1 MGDGESEGLRQS
13 LVTCALLIS
22 ASEAMET
29 CGKSE
34 TMSEGHPWWG
44 LKG

>member
-1 MGDGESEGLRQS
+1 MGDREKDGLRQS
-13 LVTCALLIS
+13 LPRARLIIP
-22 ASEAMET
+22 SEAMET

-34 TMSEGHPWWG
+34 IMSEGHPWWG